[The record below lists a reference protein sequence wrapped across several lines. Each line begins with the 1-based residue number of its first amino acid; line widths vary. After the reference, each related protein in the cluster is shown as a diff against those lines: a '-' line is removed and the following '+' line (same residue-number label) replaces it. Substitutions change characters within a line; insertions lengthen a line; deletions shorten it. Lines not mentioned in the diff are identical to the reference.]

1 MFARIRK
8 IIDLSKLSLREEK
21 AASCSRP
28 SDKTEKYEEATVCGA
43 TTEMSQ
49 AERRKEI
56 PMKEKIAM
64 IHILRN

>member
-21 AASCSRP
+21 AASCSKP
-28 SDKTEKYEEATVCGA
+28 SDKTEKYEGATVCGA
-43 TTEMSQ
+43 TIEMSQ
-49 AERRKEI
+49 AERGKEI
-56 PMKEKIAM
+56 PMKEKIVM

>member
-21 AASCSRP
+21 ARSSCRTT
-28 SDKTEKYEEATVCGA
+28 DITEKKEGGA
-43 TTEMSQ
+43 VSGAAVDVILPDRT
-49 AERRKEI
+49 KEI
-56 PMKEKIAM
+56 SMKEKIVM

>member
-21 AASCSRP
+21 AASCTRP
-28 SDKTEKYEEATVCGA
+28 SDKTEKYEATVCGA